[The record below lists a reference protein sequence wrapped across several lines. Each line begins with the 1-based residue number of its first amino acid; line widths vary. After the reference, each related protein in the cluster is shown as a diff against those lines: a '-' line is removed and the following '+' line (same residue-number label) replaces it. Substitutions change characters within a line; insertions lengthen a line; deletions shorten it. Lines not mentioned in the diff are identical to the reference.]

1 MLKKLTEFFRRDPDS
16 AKNGT
21 SIDAP
26 LAAAALMLEVTWAD
40 HETDSTEIE
49 RSTALLKQLFDLDA
63 AVAGQLV
70 DDARDRLQHNVG
82 VQTYTRHL
90 NEALCEEDKFDV
102 ITALWRVAQAS
113 NGVDRFEEHT
123 IRRIA
128 DLLYLSHDRFIQAKL
143 LARQNPSNPS

>member
-49 RSTALLKQLFDLDA
+49 RVL
-63 AVAGQLV
+63 
-70 DDARDRLQHNVG
+70 H
-82 VQTYTRHL
+82 
-90 NEALCEEDKFDV
+90 C
-102 ITALWRVAQAS
+102 
-113 NGVDRFEEHT
+113 
-123 IRRIA
+123 
-128 DLLYLSHDRFIQAKL
+128 
-143 LARQNPSNPS
+143 

>member
-1 MLKKLTEFFRRDPDS
+1 MLKKLTELFRRDPDP
-16 AKNGT
+16 AANGA

-90 NEALCEEDKFDV
+90 NEALCEADKFDV

>member
-1 MLKKLTEFFRRDPDS
+1 
-16 AKNGT
+16 
-21 SIDAP
+21 
-26 LAAAALMLEVTWAD
+26 
-40 HETDSTEIE
+40 
-49 RSTALLKQLFDLDA
+49 
-63 AVAGQLV
+63 V

-90 NEALCEEDKFDV
+90 NEALSEADKFDV
-102 ITALWRVAQAS
+102 ITALWRVGQAS

-128 DLLYLSHDRFIQAKL
+128 DLLYLSHDRFIEAKL

>member
-49 RSTALLKQLFDLDA
+49 RSTALLKQLFNLDA

-90 NEALCEEDKFDV
+90 NEALCEADKFDV
-102 ITALWRVAQAS
+102 ITALWRVAQTS